1 MSPYV
6 RITYARQYTA
16 PSIPIPG
23 KSYGYEEKEIGG
35 LVPQACPDRDSTI
48 GPAYYNVKHV
58 SNKNSLLMLVV
69 IQSLNGASHYC
80 IPVTIGY

>member
-23 KSYGYEEKEIGG
+23 KSYGYEETQTGG

-48 GPAYYNVKHV
+48 GPAYYNVNHV
-58 SNKNSLLMLVV
+58 SSIKGP
-69 IQSLNGASHYC
+69 LNEPSDYC
-80 IPVTIGY
+80 IPVTSDSLYR